1 MKNAMLPESE
11 QKILGE
17 IFQKVDELLENHEKT
32 PLTMSMV
39 EKASDAEQLHIIMYM
54 DLLKE
59 AITSIATLRDILE
72 ISEED
77 FIKTVTNDGKRTMKE
92 VKRVM
97 MMKMIT
103 DMITG

>member
-11 QKILGE
+11 LKILGE

-32 PLTMSMV
+32 PLSMGMI
-39 EKASDAEQLHIIMYM
+39 EKASDAEQLHIVMYM
-54 DLLKE
+54 DMLKDMVVDIKTLKDLLE
-59 AITSIATLRDILE
+59 V
-72 ISEED
+72 SEED
-77 FIKTVTNDGKRTMKE
+77 FIKSVTDNGKRTMRE

-103 DMITG
+103 DMI